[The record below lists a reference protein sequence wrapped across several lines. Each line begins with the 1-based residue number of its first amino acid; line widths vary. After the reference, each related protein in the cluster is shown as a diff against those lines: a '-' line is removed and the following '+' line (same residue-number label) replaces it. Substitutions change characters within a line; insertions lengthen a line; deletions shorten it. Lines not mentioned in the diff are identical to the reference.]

1 VSLHFD
7 IERAMNEVRLLFD
20 ANPEL
25 MEGGTL
31 TEDMVEGSTSLHD
44 LMDKLLGAIRETNT
58 LNTALEGEISFL
70 EKRHQRFSER
80 VGKLRETIFKL
91 MQLANLKKLERPT
104 GTLSIANGRP
114 KVIITDESLL
124 PKDCIRIKEEPNKE
138 MIRLRLEHGG
148 NVSGATL
155 SNAEPRLVIR

>member
-1 VSLHFD
+1 MSLHFD
-7 IERAMNEVRLLFD
+7 IERAMNEVRHLFHD
-20 ANPEL
+20 HPEL
-25 MEGGTL
+25 MEGGIL
-31 TEDMVEGSTSLHD
+31 TENMVEGSTSLPE

-80 VGKLRETIFKL
+80 VSKLRETIFKL
-91 MQLANLKKLERPT
+91 MQIANLKKLERPT

-114 KVIITDESLL
+114 KVIITDESLI
-124 PKDCIRIKEEPNKE
+124 PSGFMRIKKEPDKVF
-138 MIRLRLEHGG
+138 IGDALREG
-148 NVSGATL
+148 NIVPGATL